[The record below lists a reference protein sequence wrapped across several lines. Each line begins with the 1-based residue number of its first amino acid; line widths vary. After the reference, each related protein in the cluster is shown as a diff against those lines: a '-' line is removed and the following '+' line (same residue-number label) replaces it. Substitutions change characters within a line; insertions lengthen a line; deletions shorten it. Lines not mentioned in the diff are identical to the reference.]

1 MTSTVYQATC
11 SAPPNLALCKYWG
24 KRPGAEALILP
35 TNDSLSVTLDQAHL
49 RSTTTARADAKFEGS
64 DKLWLNGVEEE
75 IGSSGRLGRCI
86 SEMRA
91 LRSKLEAEDTSLPK
105 LSEWKLHIASENNFP
120 TAAGLASSA
129 SGFAALAYTLSVLYD
144 LREPVLSA
152 SELSRIARQGSGSAC
167 RSIFG
172 GFVAWQAGTD
182 PTGQDSLAIQIAP
195 REHWPDLQA
204 LICIVSDAKKG
215 TPSTSGMQRTVLTS
229 PLLQERIRSVV
240 PARMAQI
247 KEAIAARDFDVLARI
262 TMDDSNNF
270 HACCLDTSPPIFYMN
285 DVSRVIVQLIEELN
299 RASLAEAG
307 GHHIAAY
314 TYDAGPNAVLFAPKE
329 NLALVLQLIQ
339 HYFPNADFDDTFNL
353 LGKGAGA
360 SHRGAQAPVDLPS
373 SLPPTFNPNVI
384 PVHDAGSVRR
394 LIHTQ
399 VGDGPQ
405 VLGQGGEDAES
416 LLDAEGLPIRLQRVK
431 RA

>member
-1 MTSTVYQATC
+1 
-11 SAPPNLALCKYWG
+11 
-24 KRPGAEALILP
+24 
-35 TNDSLSVTLDQAHL
+35 
-49 RSTTTARADAKFEGS
+49 
-64 DKLWLNGVEEE
+64 
-75 IGSSGRLGRCI
+75 
-86 SEMRA
+86 
-91 LRSKLEAEDTSLPK
+91 
-105 LSEWKLHIASENNFP
+105 
-120 TAAGLASSA
+120 
-129 SGFAALAYTLSVLYD
+129 
-144 LREPVLSA
+144 
-152 SELSRIARQGSGSAC
+152 
-167 RSIFG
+167 
-172 GFVAWQAGTD
+172 
-182 PTGQDSLAIQIAP
+182 
-195 REHWPDLQA
+195 
-204 LICIVSDAKKG
+204 
-215 TPSTSGMQRTVLTS
+215 MQRTVLTS